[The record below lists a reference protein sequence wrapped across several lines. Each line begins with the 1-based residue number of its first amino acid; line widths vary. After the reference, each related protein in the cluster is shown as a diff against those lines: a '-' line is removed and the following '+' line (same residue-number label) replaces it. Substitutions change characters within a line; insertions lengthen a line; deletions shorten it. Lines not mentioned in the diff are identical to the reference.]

1 MLPDFDELYRDG
13 KIYLLYFLT
22 KTESVGVVRKDR
34 GFIFRTIKSK
44 LNKYDKFNHWQWQY
58 KY

>member
-44 LNKYDKFNHWQWQY
+44 LNKYDKFNH
-58 KY
+58 